1 MGIKI
6 TWQPSGE
13 ADIASY
19 NLERTDSLATPAW
32 TLLVNIPHNL
42 SGPNYDTLNG
52 VFFYLDSTGDTTK
65 YYRLISIDTAAQLS
79 VPGTPFQAVSTAP
92 ALPNVVK
99 VDHNYGF
106 PGSLRY
112 QTAGGIP
119 VEAAIIRVWKKADFD
134 AGNTDAPLAITMTNA
149 QGNWVNPFNLT
160 TGFTYVVQFAKE
172 GLYGPDK
179 TEIVV

>member
-6 TWQPSGE
+6 TWQPSTE
-13 ADIASY
+13 LDIASY
-19 NLERTDSLATPAW
+19 NLERTDNLTTPSWA
-32 TLLVNIPHNL
+32 LIVNIPHNL
-42 SGPNYDTLNG
+42 VGANYDIPNA
-52 VFFYLDSTGDTTK
+52 VFFYLDSTGDSTK
-65 YYRLISIDTAAQLS
+65 FYRLIAIDTLAQQS
-79 VPGTPFQAVSTAP
+79 VPSAPFQVTAAASIPSTVS
-92 ALPNVVK
+92 

-119 VEAAIIRVWKKADFD
+119 VEAAIVRIWKKSDFD

-149 QGNWVNPFNLT
+149 QGNWINPCNLT

-179 TEIVV
+179 TEVTV